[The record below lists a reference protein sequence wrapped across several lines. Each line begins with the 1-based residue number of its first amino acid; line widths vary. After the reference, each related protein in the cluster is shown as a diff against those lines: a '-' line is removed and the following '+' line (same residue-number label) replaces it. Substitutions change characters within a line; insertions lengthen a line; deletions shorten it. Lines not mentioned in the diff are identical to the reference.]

1 MEEKYQTEGPSS
13 NLPLETREDYRR
25 RLLSVWEHTQ
35 AVRAAALKLATR
47 LIDNAKTYNDLELA
61 RRLLQRCSKHDLS
74 KFQGIEWDTLHR
86 GEEDEVLKLAIHQ
99 HQQTN
104 DHHPEYHVA
113 GIAAMNDAQV
123 AEMVCDWYAR
133 QSEMGTD
140 FRSFIR
146 VDAPKRWGF
155 STRSKTYRTIKKFVD
170 LLLDPVFK

>member
-1 MEEKYQTEGPSS
+1 MDKDQNDGPST
-13 NLPLETREDYRR
+13 LPLEIREDYRR

-35 AVRAAALKLATR
+35 AVRSAALKLATR
-47 LIDNAKTYNDLELA
+47 LIDNAETENDLDLA
-61 RRLLQRCSKHDLS
+61 RRLLQRSSMHDLS

-86 GEEDEVLKLAIHQ
+86 DEEESVLKLAIHQ

-104 DHHPEYHVA
+104 DHHAEYHVD
-113 GIAAMNDAQV
+113 GISGMNDAQI

-146 VDAPKRWGF
+146 VEAPKRWGF
-155 STRSKTYRTIKKFVD
+155 TTKSKIYKSIKRFVD

>member
-1 MEEKYQTEGPSS
+1 MERVDNDDQST
-13 NLPLETREDYRR
+13 LPLQVREDYRK

-47 LIDNAKTYNDLELA
+47 LIDNAKADNDLELA
-61 RRLLQRCSKHDLS
+61 RRLLQRSSKHDLS
-74 KFQGIEWDTLHR
+74 KFQGIEWDTLYR
-86 GEEDEVLKLAIHQ
+86 DGEEEVLKLAIHQ

-104 DHHPEYHVA
+104 DHHPEYHVD
-113 GIAAMNDAQV
+113 GITAMNDAQV

-155 STRSKTYRTIKKFVD
+155 TTKSKIYKTIKRFVD
-170 LLLDPVFK
+170 LLLEPVFK

>member
-1 MEEKYQTEGPSS
+1 MDKDQNDGPST
-13 NLPLETREDYRR
+13 LPLEIREDYRR
-25 RLLSVWEHTQ
+25 RLISVWEHTQ
-35 AVRAAALKLATR
+35 AVRSAALKLATR
-47 LIDNAKTYNDLELA
+47 LIDNAETENDLDLA
-61 RRLLQRCSKHDLS
+61 RRLLQRSSMHDLS

-86 GEEDEVLKLAIHQ
+86 DGEESALKLAIHQ

-104 DHHPEYHVA
+104 DHHPEYHVD
-113 GIAAMNDAQV
+113 GISAMNDAQI

-155 STRSKTYRTIKKFVD
+155 TTKSKIYKSIKRFVD
-170 LLLDPVFK
+170 LLLVPVFK

>member
-1 MEEKYQTEGPSS
+1 MDKDDTDSS
-13 NLPLETREDYRR
+13 STLPLKTREDYRR

-47 LIDNAKTYNDLELA
+47 LIDNAESENDLDLA
-61 RRLLQRCSKHDLS
+61 RRLLQRSSKHDLS
-74 KFQGIEWDTLHR
+74 KFQGIEWDTLYR
-86 GEEDEVLKLAIHQ
+86 DEEKRALDLAIHQ
-99 HQQTN
+99 HKQTN
-104 DHHPEYHVA
+104 DHHPEYHVD
-113 GIAAMNDAQV
+113 GISAMNDAQI

-146 VDAPKRWGF
+146 VQATKRWGF
-155 STRSKTYRTIKKFVD
+155 SIRSKTYRTIKKFVD

>member
-1 MEEKYQTEGPSS
+1 MEKSDNDDQST
-13 NLPLETREDYRR
+13 LPLEIREDYRR

-47 LIDNAKTYNDLELA
+47 LIDNAEEHNDLELA
-61 RRLLQRCSKHDLS
+61 RRLLQRSSKHDLS
-74 KFQGIEWDTLHR
+74 KFQGIEWDALHR
-86 GEEDEVLKLAIHQ
+86 DEEEVALKLAIHQ

-104 DHHPEYHVA
+104 DHHPEYHVD

-146 VDAPKRWGF
+146 IDAPKRWGF
-155 STRSKTYRTIKKFVD
+155 TTKSKIYKTIKRFVD

>member
-1 MEEKYQTEGPSS
+1 VEPTDPSS
-13 NLPLETREDYRR
+13 SDNALPLEQRESYRR
-25 RLLSVWEHTQ
+25 RLFSVWEHTQ
-35 AVRAAALKLATR
+35 AVRVAAYKLATR
-47 LIDNAKTYNDLELA
+47 LIDNAKTENDLELA
-61 RRLLQRCSKHDLS
+61 RRLLQRCCKHDLS

-86 GEEDEVLKLAIHQ
+86 DEEKETLRLAIHQ

-104 DHHPEYHVA
+104 DHHPEYHVD

-123 AEMVCDWYAR
+123 AEMVCDWHAR

-146 VDAPKRWGF
+146 VQAPKRWGF
-155 STRSKTYRTIKKFVD
+155 TPRSKIYKTIKRFVD

>member
-1 MEEKYQTEGPSS
+1 MDKDDSDTSS
-13 NLPLETREDYRR
+13 TLPLKTREDYRR

-47 LIDNAKTYNDLELA
+47 LIDNAESENDLDLA
-61 RRLLQRCSKHDLS
+61 RRLLQRSSKHDLS
-74 KFQGIEWDTLHR
+74 KFQGIEWDTLNR
-86 GEEDEVLKLAIHQ
+86 DEEKRALDLAIHQ

-104 DHHPEYHVA
+104 DHHPEYHVD
-113 GIAAMNDAQV
+113 GISAMNDAQV

-146 VDAPKRWGF
+146 VQATKRWGF
-155 STRSKTYRTIKKFVD
+155 SIRSKTYRTIKKFVD

>member
-1 MEEKYQTEGPSS
+1 MDKDDSDGSS
-13 NLPLETREDYRR
+13 TLPLKIREDYRR

-47 LIDNAKTYNDLELA
+47 LIDNADSENDLDLA
-61 RRLLQRCSKHDLS
+61 RRLLQRSSKHDLS
-74 KFQGIEWDTLHR
+74 KFQGIEWDTLFR
-86 GEEDEVLKLAIHQ
+86 DEEKRALDLAIHQ

-104 DHHPEYHVA
+104 DHHPEYHVD
-113 GIAAMNDAQV
+113 GITAMNDAQV

-146 VDAPKRWGF
+146 IDAPKRWGF
-155 STRSKTYRTIKKFVD
+155 STRSKIYRTIKKFVD

>member
-1 MEEKYQTEGPSS
+1 MDKDQNDGPST
-13 NLPLETREDYRR
+13 LPLEVREDYRK
-25 RLLSVWEHTQ
+25 RLFAVWEHTQ
-35 AVRAAALKLATR
+35 AVRSAALKLATR
-47 LIDNAKTYNDLELA
+47 LIDNAETENDLDLA
-61 RRLLQRCSKHDLS
+61 RRLLQRSSMHDLS

-86 GEEDEVLKLAIHQ
+86 DEDESVLKLAIHQ

-104 DHHPEYHVA
+104 DHHPEYHVD
-113 GIAAMNDAQV
+113 GISAMNDAQI

-146 VDAPKRWGF
+146 IDAPKRWGF
-155 STRSKTYRTIKKFVD
+155 TTKSKIYKSIKRFVD

>member
-1 MEEKYQTEGPSS
+1 MEKSDNDDQST
-13 NLPLETREDYRR
+13 LPLEIREDYRR

-35 AVRAAALKLATR
+35 AVRSAALKLATR
-47 LIDNAKTYNDLELA
+47 LIDNAQEHNDLELA
-61 RRLLQRCSKHDLS
+61 RRLLQRSSKHDLS
-74 KFQGIEWDTLHR
+74 KFQGIEWDALHR
-86 GEEDEVLKLAIHQ
+86 DEEEVALKLAIHQ

-104 DHHPEYHVA
+104 DHHPEYHVD

-146 VDAPKRWGF
+146 IDAPKRWGF
-155 STRSKTYRTIKKFVD
+155 TTKSKIYKTIKRFVD